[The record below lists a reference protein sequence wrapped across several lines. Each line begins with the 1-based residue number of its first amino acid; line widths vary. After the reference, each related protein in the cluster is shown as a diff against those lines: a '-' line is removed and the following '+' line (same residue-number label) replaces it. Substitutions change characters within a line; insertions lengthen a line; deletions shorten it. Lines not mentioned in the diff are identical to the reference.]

1 MMLMVRVFQCVAG
14 CSLRYDIESAQ
25 CWSLLLE
32 SAEQCTLTPYT
43 AHNNSLVWQVNTDQE
58 AASWMLLTFFFPSS
72 GGDFLSREDVTQ
84 IVH

>member
-43 AHNNSLVWQVNTDQE
+43 AHNSLVWQVNTDQE